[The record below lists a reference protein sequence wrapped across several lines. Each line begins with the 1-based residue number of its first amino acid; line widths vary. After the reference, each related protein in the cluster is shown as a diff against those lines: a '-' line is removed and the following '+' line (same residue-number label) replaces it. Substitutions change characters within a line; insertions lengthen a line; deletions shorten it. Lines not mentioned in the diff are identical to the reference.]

1 MSLMQL
7 LRKRVGLVQAL
18 IFRQPVRSV
27 TGICGIAVACLLMFV
42 QLGFRD
48 GLFNQSVRVHEA
60 LRADLVVINR
70 DSTSLATMRPFAR
83 QRLGTIYGDRDVSD
97 ISLVRVRPLRWRNEL
112 TSRSR
117 NILALG
123 VDPDDPPLTLTS
135 TTTQLNSI
143 KGLFN
148 VLFDSN
154 SRREFGPIAKLVNQ
168 AKSVTSEV
176 NGYRLSVTGLVSIG
190 PSFAYDGYLVA
201 SRATVEALINDGS
214 QGDAE
219 IGLITLKP
227 NADVDNVL
235 SRLLKYLPDDVNVL
249 TKQGYVNFER
259 NYWRKGSSIGFV
271 FNFGAILGLMVG
283 AVMIYQVLYTDVSDH
298 LSEYA
303 TLRAMGYSMSY
314 LYSIVICQGII
325 LALLGFL
332 PALLLG
338 EVAYIGIRRGT
349 NIAVTMSQPIATS
362 VFLLSF
368 VASFLS
374 ALLVTRRLWS
384 ADPADIF

>member
-1 MSLMQL
+1 MSLTQL

-18 IFRQPVRSV
+18 IVRQPVRSL

-83 QRLGTIYGDRDVSD
+83 QRLGTIYGDHDVSD

-168 AKSVTSEV
+168 GKSVTSEV

-227 NADVDNVL
+227 NADVENVL
-235 SRLLKYLPDDVNVL
+235 SRLLKYLPHDVNIL
-249 TKQGYVNFER
+249 TKQGYVDFER

-303 TLRAMGYSMSY
+303 TLRAMGYSMPY
-314 LYSIVICQGII
+314 LYSIVICQGIL

>member
-1 MSLMQL
+1 MSLTQL

-18 IFRQPVRSV
+18 IVRQPVRSL

-83 QRLGTIYGDRDVSD
+83 QRLGQIYGDHDVND

-123 VDPDDPPLTLTS
+123 VDPNDPPLSLTS

-143 KGLFN
+143 RGLFN

-168 AKSVTSEV
+168 GKSVTSEV

-235 SRLLKYLPDDVNVL
+235 SRLLKYMPDDINIL
-249 TKQGYVNFER
+249 TKQGYVDFER

-271 FNFGAILGLMVG
+271 FNFGAILGLFVG

-314 LYSIVICQGII
+314 LYSIVIRQGIV
-325 LALLGFL
+325 LALLGFF
-332 PALLLG
+332 PSLLLG
-338 EVAYIGIRRGT
+338 EVAYIAIRKGT
-349 NIAVTMSQPIATS
+349 NIAVTMSLSIATS

-368 VASFLS
+368 VTSFLS